1 MRSND
6 SERFSNCCLDD
17 FIVDGWKKRY
27 RDRVSGHQ
35 LENPLKFG
43 QVTRK
48 IAIQSYRVEILA
60 RVLML
65 LEMKLNAEVL
75 FINKLFDEVLFHA

>member
-27 RDRVSGHQ
+27 RDRVSGIDSFEVSGIDVGTGCWRQ
-35 LENPLKFG
+35 N
-43 QVTRK
+43 
-48 IAIQSYRVEILA
+48 
-60 RVLML
+60 VLMTTL
-65 LEMKLNAEVL
+65 RC
-75 FINKLFDEVLFHA
+75 